1 MMRNDKIAGGG
12 KTMKYGIRDSMLRL
26 PFEESF
32 AEAKRIG
39 FDGVEICI
47 GGNYREHQLWSEEG
61 IADIQ
66 ELSNDAD
73 IEVSSLSPGGFTSY
87 TFAHPDESKR
97 EEGKAMLK
105 NLIEVCPKL
114 GAYAILV
121 PFFGDGK
128 INPEDI
134 TSPIFIGGIKE
145 VAEVAEAHKIYLALE
160 STLNADDHLRILE
173 QVRSPYVK
181 VYYDMGNA
189 TGFGYNAAEEIKKLG
204 SEIIAIHV
212 KDTGGNLG
220 EGKVDFAA
228 VSEAIREIR
237 YDRYLVLETP
247 SGGNP
252 SASATRI
259 LDFSQKVFG

>member
-1 MMRNDKIAGGG
+1 
-12 KTMKYGIRDSMLRL
+12 MKYGIRDSMLRL
-26 PFEESF
+26 PFEQTF

-47 GGNYREHQLWSEEG
+47 GGNYSEHKLWSGEG
-61 IADIQ
+61 IAEIQ
-66 ELSNDAD
+66 KLSADAD
-73 IEVSSLSPGGFTSY
+73 IEVPSLSPGGFTSH

-105 NLIEVCPKL
+105 YLIETCPKI
-114 GAYAILV
+114 GADAILV

-134 TSPIFIGGIKE
+134 TSPIFINGIKE
-145 VAEVAEAHKIYLALE
+145 VAEVAETHKVYLALE
-160 STLNADDHLRILE
+160 SMLSASDHLRILE
-173 QVRSPYVK
+173 QVKSPYVK

-189 TGFGYNAAEEIKKLG
+189 TGFGYNAAEEIKQLG
-204 SEIIAIHV
+204 SEIVAIHV

-220 EGKVDFAA
+220 EGEVDFSA
-228 VSEAIREIR
+228 VSEAIREIK

-247 SGGNP
+247 SGDDA
-252 SASATRI
+252 SASAAQN
-259 LDFSQKVFG
+259 LAFSKKVFG